1 MNYRNYIKGSG
12 IALLGG
18 AILAFG
24 LYHIHAQSGVTEG
37 GQLGL
42 TLLLRHWWNISPA
55 LSAFVINTICYLIGW
70 KTLGKSFLFYSA
82 VSTVSFSIIYRICEQ
97 FPPLWPG
104 LGGYPLVA
112 ALLGAV
118 FVGIGCGLCVRVGGA
133 PSGDDALAMSLSR
146 ICKIK
151 IEYVYMI
158 SDVTVLLLSLSYIP
172 FRRIGF
178 SLLTV
183 LLSGK
188 LIGLVQRFPTKKKEE
203 ENEPKSTKNR
213 I

>member
-1 MNYRNYIKGSG
+1 MKRKQTVKDSLIS
-12 IALLGG
+12 LLGG
-18 AILAFG
+18 SILAFG
-24 LYHIHAQSGVTEG
+24 LYHIHTQAGVTEG

-42 TLLLRHWWNISPA
+42 TLLLHHWWNISPA
-55 LSAFVINTICYLIGW
+55 LSGFVINAICYLIGW
-70 KTLGKSFLFYSA
+70 QTLGRSFLFCSGI
-82 VSTVSFSIIYRICEQ
+82 STVSFSIVYRICEQ

-104 LGGYPLVA
+104 LAGYPLIA

-158 SDVTVLLLSLSYIP
+158 SDVTVLLLSLTYIP
-172 FRRIGF
+172 VHRIGF

-188 LIGLVQRFPTKKKEE
+188 LIGLTQRFPGRKEE
-203 ENEPKSTKNR
+203 SNA

>member
-1 MNYRNYIKGSG
+1 MNCKQHIKGSL

-42 TLLLRHWWNISPA
+42 TLLLHHWWHISPA
-55 LSAFVINTICYLIGW
+55 LSGFMINAICYLIGW
-70 KTLGKSFLFYSA
+70 RTLGKAFLFYSGI
-82 VSTVSFSIIYRICEQ
+82 STVSFSVIYRICEQ

-104 LGGYPLVA
+104 LGQYPLAA

-146 ICKIK
+146 LCKIK
-151 IEYVYMI
+151 IEYVYML

-172 FRRIGF
+172 VRRIGF

-188 LIGLVQRFPTKKKEE
+188 LIGLVQRFPAQKKEG
-203 ENEPKSTKNR
+203 T

>member
-1 MNYRNYIKGSG
+1 MERRQYIKGSL

-24 LYHIHAQSGVTEG
+24 LYHIHAQAGVTEG

-42 TLLLRHWWNISPA
+42 TLLLHHWWRISPA
-55 LSAFVINTICYLIGW
+55 LSGFVINTICYLIGW
-70 KTLGKSFLFYSA
+70 RTLGKAFLFYSGI
-82 VSTVSFSIIYRICEQ
+82 STVSFSILYRICEQ

-104 LGGYPLVA
+104 LGGYPLIA

-151 IEYVYMI
+151 IEYVYML

-172 FRRIGF
+172 IRRIGF

-188 LIGLVQRFPTKKKEE
+188 LIGLVQRFPCGKKEG
-203 ENEPKSTKNR
+203 KTL
-213 I
+213 

>member
-1 MNYRNYIKGSG
+1 MNYKQHLKGSL

-24 LYHIHAQSGVTEG
+24 LYHIHAQSEVTEG

-42 TLLLRHWWNISPA
+42 TLLLRHWWHISPA
-55 LSAFVINTICYLIGW
+55 LSGFVINTICYLIGW
-70 KTLGKSFLFYSA
+70 RTLGKAFLFYSGI
-82 VSTVSFSIIYRICEQ
+82 STVSFSVIYRICEQ

-104 LGGYPLVA
+104 LGQYPLAA

-172 FRRIGF
+172 VRRIGF

-188 LIGLVQRFPTKKKEE
+188 LIGLVQRFPCRKEDR
-203 ENEPKSTKNR
+203 NTL
-213 I
+213 

>member
-1 MNYRNYIKGSG
+1 MNPRKYIKGSL
-12 IALLGG
+12 ISLLGG
-18 AILAFG
+18 GILAFG
-24 LYHIHAQSGVTEG
+24 LYHIHAQAGVTEG

-42 TLLLRHWWNISPA
+42 TLLLHHWWNISPA
-55 LSAFVINTICYLIGW
+55 LSGFIINAICYLIGW
-70 KTLGKSFLFYSA
+70 RTLGKAFLFYSG
-82 VSTVSFSIIYRICEQ
+82 VSTVSFSIFYRICEQ
-97 FPPLWPG
+97 FPPLWPA
-104 LGGYPLVA
+104 LGPLAA

-172 FRRIGF
+172 VRRIGF

-188 LIGLVQRFPTKKKEE
+188 LIGLAQRFGKQRKE
-203 ENEPKSTKNR
+203 SVL
-213 I
+213 

>member
-1 MNYRNYIKGSG
+1 VNPRKYIKGSL
-12 IALLGG
+12 ISLLGG
-18 AILAFG
+18 AVLAFG

-42 TLLLRHWWNISPA
+42 TLLLRHWWRISPA
-55 LSAFVINTICYLIGW
+55 LSGFIINAICYLLGW
-70 KTLGKSFLFYSA
+70 RTLGKAFLFYSG
-82 VSTVSFSIIYRICEQ
+82 VSTISFSMIYRICEQ
-97 FPPLWPG
+97 FPPLWPEVG
-104 LGGYPLVA
+104 QYPLAA
-112 ALLGAV
+112 ALLGAI

-133 PSGDDALAMSLSR
+133 PSGDDALAMSMSR
-146 ICKIK
+146 VCKIK

-172 FRRIGF
+172 ARRIAY

-188 LIGLVQRFPTKKKEE
+188 LIGLVQRFGDQRKE
-203 ENEPKSTKNR
+203 SAL
-213 I
+213 

>member
-1 MNYRNYIKGSG
+1 MNYKQHIKNSL

-18 AILAFG
+18 TVLAFG

-42 TLLLRHWWNISPA
+42 TLLLHHWWRISPA
-55 LSAFVINTICYLIGW
+55 LSGFIINAICYLLGW
-70 KTLGKSFLFYSA
+70 RTLGKAFLFYSG
-82 VSTVSFSIIYRICEQ
+82 VSTVSFSMIYRICEQ
-97 FPPLWPG
+97 FPPLWPEIG
-104 LGGYPLVA
+104 QYPLAA
-112 ALLGAV
+112 ALLGAI

-133 PSGDDALAMSLSR
+133 PSGDDALAMSMSR

-172 FRRIGF
+172 ARRIAY

-188 LIGLVQRFPTKKKEE
+188 LIGLVQRFGDQRKE
-203 ENEPKSTKNR
+203 SAL
-213 I
+213 

>member
-1 MNYRNYIKGSG
+1 MNYRKYIKGSG

-42 TLLLRHWWNISPA
+42 TLLLHHWWNISPA
-55 LSAFVINTICYLIGW
+55 LSAFAINAICYLIGW
-70 KTLGKSFLFYSA
+70 KTLGKSFLFYSGI
-82 VSTVSFSIIYRICEQ
+82 STISFSIIYRICEQ

-104 LGGYPLVA
+104 LGGYPLAA

-172 FRRIGF
+172 IRRIGF

-188 LIGLVQRFPTKKKEE
+188 LIGLVQRFPAKKKEE
-203 ENEPKSTKNR
+203 ENEP
-213 I
+213 

>member
-1 MNYRNYIKGSG
+1 MKRRQSITGSL

-18 AILAFG
+18 SILAFG

-42 TLLLRHWWNISPA
+42 TLLLHHWWRISPA
-55 LSAFVINTICYLIGW
+55 LSGFVINALCYLIGW
-70 KTLGKSFLFYSA
+70 RTLGKSFLLYSG
-82 VSTVSFSIIYRICEQ
+82 VSTVSFSIVYRICEQ
-97 FPPLWPG
+97 FPPLWPEIG
-104 LGGYPLVA
+104 QYPLVA
-112 ALLGAV
+112 ALLGAI
-118 FVGIGCGLCVRVGGA
+118 FVGIGCGLCVRIGGA
-133 PSGDDALAMSLSR
+133 PSGDDALAMSLNR

-151 IEYVYMI
+151 IEYIYMI
-158 SDVTVLLLSLSYIP
+158 SDATVLLLSLSYIP
-172 FRRIGF
+172 VKRIAF

-188 LIGLVQRFPTKKKEE
+188 LIGLVQRFPWQKKEG
-203 ENEPKSTKNR
+203 N

>member
-1 MNYRNYIKGSG
+1 MNYKQHIKNSL

-18 AILAFG
+18 TVLAFG

-42 TLLLRHWWNISPA
+42 TLLLHHWWRISPA
-55 LSAFVINTICYLIGW
+55 LSGFVINAICYIIGW
-70 KTLGKSFLFYSA
+70 RTLGKTFLVYSGISA
-82 VSTVSFSIIYRICEQ
+82 VSFSVIYRICEQ

-104 LGGYPLVA
+104 LGHYPLVA

-172 FRRIGF
+172 IRRIGF

-183 LLSGK
+183 LLSSK
-188 LIGLVQRFPTKKKEE
+188 LVGLVQRFPWQKKQ
-203 ENEPKSTKNR
+203 ENTL
-213 I
+213 

>member
-1 MNYRNYIKGSG
+1 MNTQKIVWRSLISLVGS
-12 IALLGG
+12 

-24 LYHIHAQSGVTEG
+24 IYHIHSLSGITEG

-42 TLLLRHWWNISPA
+42 TLLLQHWFQISPA
-55 LSAFVINTICYLIGW
+55 LSGLVINSICYLLGW

-82 VSTVSFSIIYRICEQ
+82 LSSLGFSLTYWICAP
-97 FPPLWPG
+97 FPPLWPQ
-104 LGGYPLVA
+104 LAEYPLVA

-118 FVGIGCGLCVRVGGA
+118 FVGLGCGLCVRVGGA
-133 PSGDDALAMSLSR
+133 PNGDDALAMSLSR

-158 SDVTVLLLSLSYIP
+158 SDITVLLLSLSYIP
-172 FRRIGF
+172 VRRILF

-183 LLSGK
+183 LLSSK
-188 LIGLVQRFPTKKKEE
+188 LVGFFQRFPVEKKGG
-203 ENEPKSTKNR
+203 NL
-213 I
+213 

>member
-1 MNYRNYIKGSG
+1 MGRKRYTKGCL
-12 IALLGG
+12 IAMLGG

-24 LYHIHAQSGVTEG
+24 LYHIHAQADVTEG

-42 TLLLRHWWNISPA
+42 TLLLRHWWSISPA
-55 LSAFVINTICYLIGW
+55 LSGFIINALCYLLGW
-70 KTLGKSFLFYSA
+70 RTLGKDFLVYSA
-82 VSTVSFSIIYRICEQ
+82 IATVSFSAIYRICEL
-97 FPPLWPG
+97 FPPLWPEIG
-104 LGGYPLVA
+104 QYPLVA
-112 ALLGAV
+112 ALLGAI
-118 FVGIGCGLCVRVGGA
+118 FVGMGCGLCVRVGGA

-158 SDVTVLLLSLSYIP
+158 SDVTVLLLSLTYIP
-172 FRRIGF
+172 VKRIGF

-188 LIGLVQRFPTKKKEE
+188 LIGIVQRFGTKKEGCKQ
-203 ENEPKSTKNR
+203 
-213 I
+213 

>member
-1 MNYRNYIKGSG
+1 MDRRQYTKNSL

-42 TLLLRHWWNISPA
+42 TLLLRHWLYISPA
-55 LSAFVINTICYLIGW
+55 LSGFVINAVCYLIGW
-70 KTLGKSFLFYSA
+70 RTLGKAFLFYSGI
-82 VSTVSFSIIYRICEQ
+82 STVSFSVIYRICEQ
-97 FPPLWPG
+97 FPPLWPS
-104 LGGYPLVA
+104 LGEYPLIA
-112 ALLGAV
+112 ALLGAI

-133 PSGDDALAMSLSR
+133 PSGDDALAMSFSR

-158 SDVTVLLLSLSYIP
+158 SDLTVLLLSLSYIP
-172 FRRIGF
+172 VKRIAF

-188 LIGLVQRFPTKKKEE
+188 IIGLVQRFPWQKKEG
-203 ENEPKSTKNR
+203 NT

>member
-1 MNYRNYIKGSG
+1 MNRKKCIVGCLS
-12 IALLGG
+12 ALLGG
-18 AILAFG
+18 AVLAFG

-42 TLLLRHWWNISPA
+42 TLLLHHWWRISPA
-55 LSAFVINTICYLIGW
+55 LSGFVINTICYLIGW
-70 KTLGKSFLFYSA
+70 RTLGKAFLFYSG

-104 LGGYPLVA
+104 LAGYPLIA

-172 FRRIGF
+172 VRRIGF

-188 LIGLVQRFPTKKKEE
+188 LIGLVQRFPMRKKEG
-203 ENEPKSTKNR
+203 NTL
-213 I
+213 

>member
-1 MNYRNYIKGSG
+1 MNRKQYIKNSL

-18 AILAFG
+18 GILAFG

-42 TLLLRHWWNISPA
+42 TLLLHHWWRISPA
-55 LSAFVINTICYLIGW
+55 LSGFIINTICYLIGW
-70 KTLGKSFLFYSA
+70 RTLGKAFLFYSGI
-82 VSTVSFSIIYRICEQ
+82 STVSFSILYRICEQ

-146 ICKIK
+146 VCKIK

-172 FRRIGF
+172 VRRIGF

-188 LIGLVQRFPTKKKEE
+188 LIGFVQRFPTQKKEG
-203 ENEPKSTKNR
+203 NTL
-213 I
+213 